1 MLCLNEMMTAAPPLS
16 NNRLLPYKHHSFIK
30 DRFGVVLR
38 AGSRYDVCHCP
49 ALVPPGVRS
58 LPFLSRTME
67 ALHPGHPALNVMTIM
82 ILCTL
87 RFK

>member
-38 AGSRYDVCHCP
+38 AGSGSERQQCQRMVASEFVIQSDQ
-49 ALVPPGVRS
+49 S
-58 LPFLSRTME
+58 DT
-67 ALHPGHPALNVMTIM
+67 TIYE
-82 ILCTL
+82 T
-87 RFK
+87 RNREGER